1 MCSSTTITRESCT
14 SQPQCLFPLPP
25 QPLQVLW
32 EAFPSDSVPNASFV
46 DLLLRGMQTEGITSA
61 SPRPD
66 TDTWALQFRGDAVVT
81 VVTQEQ
87 PTAADINDG
96 FTIRYKIPLLHTSLD
111 AFQKRVE
118 DFEDSSCILWLYWG

>member
-1 MCSSTTITRESCT
+1 MYVHVFMCSSTTTATGT
-14 SQPQCLFPLPP
+14 SQSQCLFPLPP

-32 EAFPSDSVPNASFV
+32 EAFPLDSVPNASFV

-66 TDTWALQFRGDAVVT
+66 TDTWALQFTGDAVVT

-87 PTAADINDG
+87 PTAADIHDG
-96 FTIRYKIPLLHTSLD
+96 FTIRYKNALLQQLMHFGID
-111 AFQKRVE
+111 
-118 DFEDSSCILWLYWG
+118 